1 MLRDIE
7 RMTAQNEVDVAKY
20 QNYTEKRYNTE
31 KFVEEMEMKK
41 EFPELVS
48 QGALDIERTHML
60 KLSEAKI
67 EGKKME
73 HNLLRGKDI
82 VLELLEQSV
91 MHEELDKIRRDLDE
105 FAYKAKDS
113 SYLLTLPFL
122 NPSEA
127 IKKPTDVFNDL
138 PEIKPKPKL
147 PG

>member
-1 MLRDIE
+1 MISSSNFLDGQNSPIKNVYGGVPPTIEPDDPLDIEAFAMLRDIE

-48 QGALDIERTHML
+48 QGALDIERAHML
-60 KLSEAKI
+60 KLSDAKI

-82 VLELLEQSV
+82 VLELLE
-91 MHEELDKIRRDLDE
+91 
-105 FAYKAKDS
+105 
-113 SYLLTLPFL
+113 
-122 NPSEA
+122 
-127 IKKPTDVFNDL
+127 
-138 PEIKPKPKL
+138 
-147 PG
+147 

>member
-1 MLRDIE
+1 
-7 RMTAQNEVDVAKY
+7 
-20 QNYTEKRYNTE
+20 
-31 KFVEEMEMKK
+31 MEMKR
-41 EFPELVS
+41 EFPELS
-48 QGALDIERTHML
+48 AALEVEREHLL
-60 KLSEAKI
+60 KLTDAKI

-113 SYLLTLPFL
+113 SHLLLLPFL

-127 IKKPTDVFNDL
+127 IKKPTDIFNDL
-138 PEIKPKPKL
+138 PDVKPKPKL
-147 PG
+147 PNQKEEKKLEVVPEEETLP

>member
-41 EFPELVS
+41 EFPELA
-48 QGALDIERTHML
+48 GALEVERAHML

-67 EGKKME
+67 ESKKME

-122 NPSEA
+122 NPNEA
-127 IKKPTDVFNDL
+127 IKKPTDVFNDM
-138 PEIKPKPKL
+138 PEIKAKPKL

>member
-1 MLRDIE
+1 MVR
-7 RMTAQNEVDVAKY
+7 Y

-31 KFVEEMEMKK
+31 KFVEEMEMKR
-41 EFPELVS
+41 EFPELS
-48 QGALDIERTHML
+48 AALEIEREHML
-60 KLSEAKI
+60 KLTDAKI

-73 HNLLRGKDI
+73 HNLYRGKDI

-105 FAYKAKDS
+105 FSYKAKDA

-122 NPSEA
+122 NPNEA
-127 IKKPTDVFNDL
+127 IKKPADMFNEL
-138 PEIKPKPKL
+138 PEVKPKPKL